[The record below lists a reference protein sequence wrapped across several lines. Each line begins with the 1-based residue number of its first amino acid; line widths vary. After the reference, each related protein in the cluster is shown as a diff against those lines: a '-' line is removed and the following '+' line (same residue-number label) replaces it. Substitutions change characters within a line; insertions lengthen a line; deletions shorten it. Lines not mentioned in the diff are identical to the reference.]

1 MWNVISDGNGN
12 LQMLPYGEPI
22 PDGWTLEATTAD
34 PNYLDPP
41 PPAPRIITKY
51 AARMRF
57 TFEERAGID
66 TSTDTGVIV
75 FSNDFNSAENIDL
88 DSQEF
93 IDGLDYLVLVGLLAP
108 GRPAEIRA

>member
-41 PPAPRIITKY
+41 PPAPRTITKY

-66 TSTDTGVIV
+66 TSTDAGVIV
-75 FSNDFNSAENIDL
+75 FRNDFSAAEEIDL
-88 DSQEF
+88 DNQGL
-93 IDGLDYLVLVGLLAP
+93 IDGLAYLESVNLLAA
-108 GRPAEIRA
+108 GRAAQIRE